1 MAQAQSPDFVFWQK
15 GQVHLNWR
23 GASVQ
28 LTAGSRCVHISGS
41 NAGYTNFRD
50 SVKGFGYPLHSPVS
64 LLLPLRCVSVC
75 HHVSTELYSLR
86 FLSTSRVKARYF
98 FHVTILDNCNNI
110 NTNTY
115 FISNRKYSYIIFVA
129 ECIGVLHT

>member
-50 SVKGFGYPLHSPVS
+50 SVKGFGYPLNSPVS
-64 LLLPLRCVSVC
+64 PSFPFPRITVC
-75 HHVSTELYSLR
+75 HHISTGLYN
-86 FLSTSRVKARYF
+86 
-98 FHVTILDNCNNI
+98 FH
-110 NTNTY
+110 
-115 FISNRKYSYIIFVA
+115 FV
-129 ECIGVLHT
+129 VRLV